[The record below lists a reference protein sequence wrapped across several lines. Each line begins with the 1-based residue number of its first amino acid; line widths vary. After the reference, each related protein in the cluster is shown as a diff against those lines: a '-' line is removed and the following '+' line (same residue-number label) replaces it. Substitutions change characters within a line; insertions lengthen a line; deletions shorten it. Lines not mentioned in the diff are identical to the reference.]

1 MLRSGDDFKR
11 MVVDDLAGLS
21 GRERAEAVQ
30 RWCAQ
35 FDISKQAISTWCR
48 RAGAAARSQARR
60 DRGTSAITE
69 EHAMKVSATFY
80 ATKRLDGRILMP
92 TCDAAQVL
100 QASGEI
106 PEVSRSTIYRALRI
120 HRYAQT
126 DLLMAPPF
134 QYRSTAH
141 PNEEWQ
147 FDVTNCV
154 QYFLDQQGL
163 GERDIAMQL
172 HKNHPAEFR
181 KIRRELLRY
190 AVVDHYS
197 GIFWF
202 QYYYAA
208 GESARDSL
216 DFLCRAMQRKPHQAY
231 QFHGAPLRLLVDQ
244 GSMARAKMSTR
255 LFQILDIDLRKHLP
269 GNPRAKGLVEW
280 LHRFL
285 LRFEAQLKFQ
295 RPASLEELNRWA
307 LEWAIRMCL
316 MAPYRAKTDASG
328 RTRQQRWLE
337 ITRDQLRLVP
347 EPAVLFRLIQAGV
360 APRTVDGGGRVT
372 YGGHEY
378 RIPDPNAWGR
388 QVVVHYNP
396 YESGD
401 VIIASWRDETDAL
414 LGQWRCERVD
424 QRPDGW
430 LADTGLP
437 GTIRRPAATNTQRA
451 MARMEQYDTEQYGIG
466 WKGTGDKRRALAPP
480 LGQHKQELFGHD
492 LEPVEELATMPKAGT
507 PHKIKDPAA
516 ERRLTVVELLQAI
529 RNALGRPLR
538 AEENAQIRTG
548 WPEGCRQ
555 AEVAAVLDAC
565 AGVRKEDDDGEI
577 GRASGVA

>member
-21 GRERAEAVQ
+21 GRERAEAVR
-30 RWCAQ
+30 RWRDQ
-35 FDISKQAISTWCR
+35 FSISEQAISTWCR
-48 RAGAAARSQARR
+48 KAGAAARSQARR
-60 DRGTSAITE
+60 DRGTSVITE
-69 EHAMKVSATFY
+69 EHAMKVSATLY

-100 QASGEI
+100 HTMGEV
-106 PEVSRSTIYRALRI
+106 PEVSRSTIYRALRL
-120 HRYAQT
+120 HRYSQR

-134 QYRSTAH
+134 QYRSSAH

-197 GIFWF
+197 GMFWF

-231 QFHGAPLRLLVDQ
+231 QLHGAPLRLLVDQ

-255 LFQILDIDLRKHLP
+255 LFQILDIDFRKHLP
-269 GNPRAKGLVEW
+269 GNPRAKGLIEW
-280 LHRFL
+280 IHRFL

-316 MAPYRAKTDASG
+316 TAPYRAKTDASG

-337 ITRDQLRLVP
+337 ITREQLRLVP
-347 EPAVLFRLIQAGV
+347 EPAVLFRLVQAGL
-360 APRTVDGGGRVT
+360 APRTVDGGGRLT

-388 QVVVHYNP
+388 TVIVHYNP

-401 VIIASWRDETDAL
+401 AVIASWRDETDAL

-430 LADTGLP
+430 LADTSLP
-437 GTIRRPAATNTQRA
+437 GTIRRPAATDTQRA
-451 MARMEQYDTEQYGIG
+451 MTRMEQYDTAAYGIG
-466 WKGTGDKRRALAPP
+466 WKGTGDKRQAIAPP
-480 LGQHKQELFGHD
+480 LGQHKQEVFGHD
-492 LEPVEELATMPKAGT
+492 LEPVEELVTLPKAGT
-507 PHKIKDPAA
+507 PHEVKDPAA
-516 ERRLTVVELLQAI
+516 ERRLTVMGLLGELKELL
-529 RNALGRPLR
+529 GRWLTR
-538 AEENAQIRTG
+538 EENARISAAY
-548 WPEGCRQ
+548 PEGCRMS
-555 AEVAAVLDAC
+555 EVDAIADGLHGGRREGHDARQIG
-565 AGVRKEDDDGEI
+565 AG
-577 GRASGVA
+577 